1 LVEDEVE
8 MVVQV
13 NGKVRDRI
21 KMSISATND
30 EMKTAALANP
40 RIQQLVDGKNIRKVV
55 VVPQKLVN
63 IVV

>member
-1 LVEDEVE
+1 
-8 MVVQV
+8 
-13 NGKVRDRI
+13 
-21 KMSISATND
+21 
-30 EMKTAALANP
+30 MKTAALANP